1 LPSKQHPIMK
11 ELSLSSKDFY
21 RNGYV
26 TYRRLWLDACL
37 HAFSDEMR
45 GIVLD
50 LGGKRENKRG
60 TFQPPEEQARAWW
73 YLNLDLSTNPNIY
86 ADVTRTPIQPES
98 VDCILCT
105 EVLEHLKDPQA
116 CVDEIHRLLS
126 TGGVALASV
135 PFFYP
140 VHADPYDFQRFTE
153 DGLRHL
159 FREFKSVEVHRMGGY
174 AGVLGLLLEIG
185 IHGVEGNSFNKKIL
199 RWVMKWIARWLCRYD
214 LSAFGRE
221 SVSWQK
227 FTTGY
232 FVRAVR

>member
-1 LPSKQHPIMK
+1 MK
-11 ELSLSSKDFY
+11 TIIPQRSVYWRS
-21 RNGYV
+21 NYV

-37 HAFSDEMR
+37 NSFSDEMR

-50 LGGKRENKRG
+50 LGGKREKKRG
-60 TFQPPEEQARAWW
+60 SFQPPEPEAQAWW
-73 YLNLDLSTNPNIY
+73 YLNLDLSTNPNIF
-86 ADVTRTPIQPES
+86 ADVTRAPLKPTS

-159 FREFKSVEVHRMGGY
+159 FREYKSVEVHRMGGY
-174 AGVLGLLLEIG
+174 AGVLGLFLELG
-185 IHGVEGNSFNKKIL
+185 IPGVEGNSLHKKFL
-199 RWVMKWIARWLCRYD
+199 RWSMKWISRWLCRYD
-214 LSAFGRE
+214 LSIFGGE
-221 SVSWQK
+221 SALWQK

>member
-1 LPSKQHPIMK
+1 MSRISPQPNVWKS
-11 ELSLSSKDFY
+11 E
-21 RNGYV
+21 GYI
-26 TYRRLWLDACL
+26 TYRRLWLDTMLAS
-37 HAFSDEMR
+37 FSADMR

-116 CVDEIHRLLS
+116 CVDEMHRLLS

-153 DGLRHL
+153 DGLRYL
-159 FREFKSVEVHRMGGY
+159 FRNFKSVEVHRMGGY
-174 AGVLGLLLEIG
+174 AGVLGLMLEIG
-185 IHGVEGNSFNKKIL
+185 ISGVEGNSLPKKIT
-199 RWVMKWIARWLCRYD
+199 RWAMKWISRWLCRYD
-214 LSAFGRE
+214 LSTFGRE
-221 SVSWQK
+221 SAAWEK